1 MFKLTFVTQDEEN
14 VTPSISSVGLHK
26 WILQTGE
33 YAFLLTRTRKK
44 LALQVLRAPQNS
56 RKYLRIIVQEK
67 ILMGVVRNNGKIFFE
82 YPSSEPVKV
91 PLKPKSIASARPC
104 LTREKMQGIIKR
116 TPRRSSWKSPKSV
129 NEIVEKTFIVNPDNP
144 FLTYYATTG
153 KVSFRFIS
161 EQHMNHL
168 PHCGWNVRWISQG
181 QMIKWRMAFPAPI
194 GVLHPTLYPWFLGRG
209 STEHLHMLKQKHEKV
224 VGFDVAD
231 SDAISK
237 QAISFANNIDLLM
250 VPSECSKKAYITSG
264 LNTNIE
270 VVPHGL
276 SQMFSEPKT
285 SFHNRFDV
293 PQIPQDSVNI
303 LFFEL
308 HSPLR
313 KGSDVVLKAMTKIL
327 AERKNVNFIVRTTRN
342 AKLRNL
348 PKTISFTEHLSDGD
362 LLRLYDSCDILL
374 TPSRGGGF
382 ELNPLEALA
391 RGLIVITSDWP
402 AIQEYAKP
410 HVLTIRSTG
419 KKVKMLPGN
428 PVHIGY
434 GADPDPTHCYEL
446 INHALDNLSTLK
458 KKAEAK
464 ASFYQEKYSWRN
476 TAKIM
481 AKVLTKLGD

>member
-1 MFKLTFVTQDEEN
+1 MFKLNFVTQDEEN

-33 YAFLLTRTRKK
+33 YAFLLIRTRKK
-44 LALQVLRAPQNS
+44 LSLQVLKAPQNT
-56 RKYLRIIVQEK
+56 RKYLRIMVQEK
-67 ILMGVVRNNGKIFFE
+67 ILMGVVKNNGKTFFE

-91 PLKPKSIASARPC
+91 PLKSKSIASARPC
-104 LTREKMQGIIKR
+104 LTRENVGGITIKQI
-116 TPRRSSWKSPKSV
+116 PRRSRWKPPKSV
-129 NEIVEKTFIVNPDNP
+129 DEIVEKTFVINPDNP
-144 FLTYYATTG
+144 FLSYYATTG
-153 KVSFRFIS
+153 RVSFRFIS
-161 EQHMNHL
+161 EQHMTHL

-194 GVLHPTLYPWFLGRG
+194 GILHPTLYPWFLGRG
-209 STEHLHMLKQKHEKV
+209 STEHLNILKQKHDKV

-237 QAISFANNIDLLM
+237 QAISFANNVDLLM
-250 VPSECSKKAYITSG
+250 VPSECSKKAYVTSG
-264 LNTNIE
+264 LDTNIE

-293 PQIPQDSVNI
+293 PQIPQDGVNI

-327 AERKNVNFIVRTTRN
+327 AERKNVNFVVRTTRN

-348 PKTISFTEHLSDGD
+348 PRTISFTEHISDGD
-362 LLRLYDSCDILL
+362 LLRLYDSCHILL
-374 TPSRGGGF
+374 APSRGGGF
-382 ELNPLEALA
+382 EMNPLEGLA
-391 RGLIVITSDWP
+391 RGLVVITSDWP
-402 AIQEYAKP
+402 AIQEYAEP
-410 HVLTIRSTG
+410 YVLTIRSTG

-428 PVHIGY
+428 PVHIGK
-434 GADPDPTHCYEL
+434 GVDPDPEDAYRL
-446 INHALDNLSTLK
+446 LNYAIDNLSMLK
-458 KKAEAK
+458 KKAERLAPEIRK
-464 ASFYQEKYSWRN
+464 QYNWRN
-476 TAKIM
+476 IAQRI
-481 AKVLTKLGD
+481 ANVLGA